1 VQEALRSRPV
11 LVAVATGVVVVTL
24 AVIGWAVLRDPDP
37 APAAG
42 RHGAPTDPPS
52 DAGSDSASPEP
63 SDPPSDPP
71 SAPPGTPAPSP
82 SAAKPTPAPK
92 PPPAAANPPGQAR
105 KFFVTF
111 YGARDNDPPGSRNI
125 AYPVIHKQA
134 DGKGTRADPITFA
147 TSKEELPIGTVV
159 YYPPLRKYFVM
170 EDLCV
175 SCEEEWKKD
184 RRPHIDLWAGEST
197 DEGILRCEES
207 LTPSGQVTVIVNPP
221 PDLPVDPT
229 RIYDGSKCV
238 SARS

>member
-1 VQEALRSRPV
+1 VVEALRSRPV

-24 AVIGWAVLRDPDP
+24 AVVGWAVLRDPDP

-42 RHGAPTDPPS
+42 RYGAPTDPPS

-92 PPPAAANPPGQAR
+92 PPPAANPPGQAR

-147 TSKEELPIGTVV
+147 TSKEELAIGTVV
-159 YYPPLRKYFVM
+159 YYPPPRKYFIM

-197 DEGILRCEES
+197 DEGILKCEES

-238 SARS
+238 SPRS